1 MEYLL
6 VPDEGIPR
14 NSDALAVATL
24 LGMDPTLA
32 SRAERFFLEGNETT
46 S

>member
-6 VPDEGIPR
+6 VPDEGVPR
-14 NSDALAVATL
+14 HSDALAVATL
-24 LGMDPTLA
+24 LGVDPALA
-32 SRAERFFLEGNETT
+32 GRAERFFLEGNETT